1 MRISGNKFL
10 ITGASDGIGK
20 AMALALAEKGN
31 AIIATGRNKGRLA
44 QLTASHASII
54 SFCADLSLQQDIDGL
69 IQFIHTQH
77 PDLNVLVNNAGIQYN
92 YFWGTKACGAVQIE
106 EELKVN
112 LSAPLQLCAGLYPLL
127 LKQEEG
133 AIVNVS
139 SALAVV
145 PKADAAVYAGTKA
158 ALRMFSQ
165 SLRLQ
170 DQKVKVFELVPPL
183 VDTAMTKGRGKGKM
197 QAEELAALF
206 IRLLEK
212 DVFEMNVGKVKLLKL
227 VHRVFPALAR
237 RIVNR

>member
-20 AMALALAEKGN
+20 AMALALADKGN
-31 AIIATGRNKGRLA
+31 TIIAIGRNRERLE
-44 QLTASHASII
+44 QLSIRHPAI
-54 SFCADLSLQQDIDGL
+54 VPFCADLSLQQDIDGL
-69 IQFIHTQH
+69 IQFIHAQH
-77 PDLNVLVNNAGIQYN
+77 ADLNVLINNAGIQYN
-92 YFWGTKACGAVQIE
+92 YFWGTEACGVVQIE

-127 LKQEEG
+127 LKQEES

-145 PKADAAVYAGTKA
+145 PKADAAVYAATKA

-170 DQKVKVFELVPPL
+170 DQKVRVFELVPPL

-206 IRLLEK
+206 IRLFEK

-227 VHRVFPALAR
+227 VHRVFPALAL

>member
-20 AMALALAEKGN
+20 AMALALADKGN
-31 AIIATGRNKGRLA
+31 TIIAIGRNRERLE
-44 QLTASHASII
+44 QLSIRHPSI
-54 SFCADLSLQQDIDGL
+54 VSFCADLSLQQDIDGL
-69 IQFIHTQH
+69 IEFIHTKH
-77 PDLNVLVNNAGIQYN
+77 ADLNVLINNAGIQYN
-92 YFWGTKACGAVQIE
+92 YFWGTEAPGTVQIE

-127 LKQEEG
+127 LKQEES

-145 PKADAAVYAGTKA
+145 PKADAAVYAATKA
-158 ALRMFSQ
+158 ALRIFSQ
-165 SLRLQ
+165 ALRLQ

-197 QAEELAALF
+197 QAEELASIF
-206 IRLLEK
+206 IRLFEK
-212 DVFEMNVGKVKLLKL
+212 DVFEMNIGKVWLLKL
-227 VHRVFPALAR
+227 VHQVFPALAR
-237 RIVNR
+237 RIINR

>member
-20 AMALALAEKGN
+20 AMALALADKGN
-31 AIIATGRNKGRLA
+31 TIIAIGRNRERLE
-44 QLTASHASII
+44 QLSIRHYAI
-54 SFCADLSLQQDIDGL
+54 VPFCADLSLQQDIDGL
-69 IQFIHTQH
+69 IRFIHAQH
-77 PDLNVLVNNAGIQYN
+77 ADLNVLINNAGIQYN
-92 YFWGTKACGAVQIE
+92 YFWGTEAPGAVQIE

-127 LKQEEG
+127 LKQEES

-145 PKADAAVYAGTKA
+145 PKADAAVYAATKA

-170 DQKVKVFELVPPL
+170 DQKVRVFELVPPL

-206 IRLLEK
+206 IRLFEK

-227 VHRVFPALAR
+227 VHRVFPALAL